1 MDAVVAG
8 VGAVL
13 MAAVLVDVVL
23 SVIHPDREGPLAT
36 AVQRGTWTVT
46 VRTARDRRRR
56 ARRAAMAGPAMMVA
70 TFLCWI
76 GLFILGYAL
85 TVWPFVATHFTG
97 DPELGPLGFLD
108 AVYYSGVTVTVLG
121 FGDLT
126 PVAGFAK
133 LMSFVASGGGFV
145 LLTAIVTQLI
155 EIHTSLNRR
164 DEVALR
170 IHDETGGT
178 GDGVDL
184 LVACLRGAGGAEI
197 RRRFDE
203 WAQATRAVQDQ
214 LHRYPLVGLLYRS
227 SHAVYH
233 PEPAFAALSEA
244 AGAGHLLVGGD
255 GRAGPGTA
263 PGRLHQA
270 IERLMRDVAR
280 QHLGPDI
287 ADAVIGP
294 EVTAADVALVE
305 RWRLR
310 LSEAFEDVPEPSVQT
325 EAALAE
331 LAARR
336 RTFLD
341 ALDGLTHW
349 QAARGEADRS
359 ASLTTSQSSR

>member
-1 MDAVVAG
+1 MDIVIAAA
-8 VGAVL
+8 GAVL
-13 MAAVLVDVVL
+13 MSAVLVDVVL

-36 AVQRGTWTVT
+36 AVQRGTWTAT
-46 VRTARDRRRR
+46 VRTVRDRRRR
-56 ARRAAMAGPAMMVA
+56 ARRTALAGPAMMVA

-85 TVWPFVATHFTG
+85 TVWPFLDSHFTG
-97 DPELGPLGFLD
+97 DPELGPLAFLD
-108 AVYYSGVTVTVLG
+108 ALYYSGVTVTVLG

-184 LVACLRGAGGAEI
+184 LVACLRDAGDAEL
-197 RRRFDE
+197 RQRFDG

-280 QHLGPDI
+280 QHLGSDV
-287 ADAVIGP
+287 ADVLIEP
-294 EVTAADVALVE
+294 EVTEADVALVE
-305 RWRLR
+305 RWHRR
-310 LSEAFEDVPEPSVQT
+310 LSEVFEDLPGPSPDAVP
-325 EAALAE
+325 ALAE

-336 RTFLD
+336 RAFLD

-349 QAARGEADRS
+349 QAARGDADRA
-359 ASLTTSQSSR
+359 ASLTTSRSPG

>member
-1 MDAVVAG
+1 
-8 VGAVL
+8 
-13 MAAVLVDVVL
+13 
-23 SVIHPDREGPLAT
+23 
-36 AVQRGTWTVT
+36 
-46 VRTARDRRRR
+46 
-56 ARRAAMAGPAMMVA
+56 
-70 TFLCWI
+70 
-76 GLFILGYAL
+76 
-85 TVWPFVATHFTG
+85 
-97 DPELGPLGFLD
+97 
-108 AVYYSGVTVTVLG
+108 VTVTVLG

-155 EIHTSLNRR
+155 DIHTRLNRR

-184 LVACLRGAGGAEI
+184 LVACLRGAGDTEI
-197 RRRFDE
+197 RRRFDG

-214 LHRYPLVGLLYRS
+214 LHRYPLVGLLFRS

-233 PEPAFAALSEA
+233 PEPTFAALSEA

-280 QHLGPDI
+280 QHLGSGV
-287 ADAVIGP
+287 ADAVIEP
-294 EVTAADVALVE
+294 EVTAPDVALVD
-305 RWRLR
+305 RWHQR
-310 LSEAFEDVPEPSVQT
+310 LSEVFDAVPEPSAQAT
-325 EAALAE
+325 AALAE

-349 QAARGEADRS
+349 QAARGGAGR
-359 ASLTTSQSSR
+359 AATLTSSRSPG